1 MKEESSPTSLS
12 PTFKDNDKGTKTN
25 METDYVI
32 VFRYANTSMS
42 DTHYILSRT
51 DGAIQARQKQEGSSL
66 SS

>member
-1 MKEESSPTSLS
+1 MKEESSPNSLS

-32 VFRYANTSMS
+32 VFRYANTSTS
-42 DTHYILSRT
+42 DIHCVLSST
-51 DGAIQARQKQEGSSL
+51 DYATQVRLKQEESSL

>member
-1 MKEESSPTSLS
+1 MKEPTSPTSLS

-32 VFRYANTSMS
+32 VFRYANTS
-42 DTHYILSRT
+42 THGITSASIGPNM
-51 DGAIQARQKQEGSSL
+51 DVQARLKQAESSL

>member
-1 MKEESSPTSLS
+1 MKEPSSPTSLS

-32 VFRYANTSMS
+32 VFRYANTSTRGIPS
-42 DTHYILSRT
+42 ALIVTKNVV
-51 DGAIQARQKQEGSSL
+51 QARLKQAESLL

>member
-42 DTHYILSRT
+42 NTHCVSNRT
-51 DGAIQARQKQEGSSL
+51 DCGIQVRLKQEGSSL